1 MDRQRNSTEGKQ
13 RQLGPFLGAMQK
25 PSLVREEL
33 LSSCEDEHDA
43 VLLCIHLSKLPHE
56 YIAQTLGIDKGHWSR
71 IVQGRAHFP
80 TKKRIAL
87 MRLCGN
93 YAPIQF
99 EATSIGYKL
108 FADETAAEEA
118 ELLDR
123 LATVRARRVV
133 VG

>member
-1 MDRQRNSTEGKQ
+1 M
-13 RQLGPFLGAMQK
+13 LGEVKRPE
-25 PSLVREEL
+25 LVDAAL
-33 LSSCEDEHDA
+33 LSKLEDEHDA

-56 YIAQTLGIDKGHWSR
+56 YLSKALGIDKGHWSR

-99 EATSIGYKL
+99 EARSIGFKL

-118 ELLDR
+118 ELLEK